1 MPGRSKE
8 PLQCASSPSIL
19 DLFIL
24 SMVDRGLQ
32 TSYALHRDGGLSV
45 GSTVPALRRLEE
57 ACLVKRTEVTATNK
71 RPRHGYQ
78 LFAPGR
84 KLASSGWIP
93 LLKHRPPTDL
103 DAVLRLADLANHYG
117 TKVVDIASLLQ
128 RAAKDRVVM
137 SKQASAAKVKD
148 GVASLLYV
156 STKNDWDASRLTA
169 EAKFLTA
176 LAKSLTREDA
186 GKPKRGLRPRADRA
200 RR

>member
-8 PLQCASSPSIL
+8 PNQGASSPSVL

-32 TSYALHRDGGLSV
+32 TSYALQRDGGLSV
-45 GSTVPALRRLEE
+45 GSSIPALRRLEE
-57 ACLVKRTEVTATNK
+57 AGRVKRTKVTAASK

-78 LFAPGR
+78 LSAPGR
-84 KLASSGWIP
+84 KLASSGWVP
-93 LLKHRPPTDL
+93 LLKDRPPTDL
-103 DAVLRLADLANHYG
+103 DAALRLADLANHYG
-117 TKVVDIASLLQ
+117 AKVVDIASLFH

-137 SKQASAAKVKD
+137 SKQASAATVKD

-169 EAKFLTA
+169 EAKFLTG
-176 LAKSLTREDA
+176 LAKSLTRDDT
-186 GKPKRGLRPRADRA
+186 GKPKRGSRRRGGGA